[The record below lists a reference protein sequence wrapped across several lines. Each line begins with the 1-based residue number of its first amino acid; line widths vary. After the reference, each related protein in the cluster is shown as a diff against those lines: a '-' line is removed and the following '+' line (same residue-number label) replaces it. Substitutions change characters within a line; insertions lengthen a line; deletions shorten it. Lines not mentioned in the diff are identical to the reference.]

1 MTESHS
7 SSRFS
12 RREFATIVSGVVGTL
27 MGALVGVPIIGYF
40 IAPAFRE
47 GGGEAWVSL
56 GPVEGYP
63 IGEPKLVTFTRTQK
77 NGWETS
83 SKSYGVYVLRD
94 DEQTL
99 TVYSNVCTHLGCR
112 VNWIEEDKQY
122 ACPCHDGFFGLHGE
136 VLIPNSPPP
145 RELDTFENQIDEEG
159 NIQILLE
166 G

>member
-27 MGALVGVPIIGYF
+27 MGALIGIPIIGYF
-40 IAPAFRE
+40 VAPAFRK

-56 GPVEGYP
+56 GPVDGYP
-63 IGEPKLVTFTRTQK
+63 IGEPKAFTFARTQK

-83 SKSYGVYVLRD
+83 SKSYGVFVLRD
-94 DEQTL
+94 DEKKL

-112 VNWIEEDKQY
+112 VNWSVDEEAY
-122 ACPCHDGFFGLHGE
+122 LCPCHDAQFDLHGE
-136 VLIPNSPPP
+136 VLYGPPP
-145 RELDTFENQIDEEG
+145 EPMETFEHEVDAEG
-159 NIQILLE
+159 NIQILVE

>member
-1 MTESHS
+1 MTDSHS

-40 IAPAFRE
+40 VAPAFRE
-47 GGGEAWVSL
+47 SAGEAWVSI
-56 GPVEGYP
+56 GPLEGYP

-83 SKSYGVYVLRD
+83 SKSYGVFVLRD
-94 DEQTL
+94 DEQKL
-99 TVYSNVCTHLGCR
+99 TVYSNVCTHLACR
-112 VNWIEEDKQY
+112 VSWSTEDEVY
-122 ACPCHDGFFGLHGE
+122 SCPCHDAQFGLHGE
-136 VLIPNSPPP
+136 VLFGPPP
-145 RELDTFENQIDEEG
+145 RDMDTFEHEVDEEG